1 MPSIFPST
9 KFLQKIHSEVGRYL
23 DWSLPGCRPRGQQR
37 STQYDVRA
45 AAGDTRTGVSIRPAA
60 RLPVPS
66 TRWALGAPSLLLL
79 LSDEKR
85 SNPTPTSRAV
95 RVREEH
101 AGLPC
106 FLFGESMGGGG
117 PRRSHMQYLRPDPL
131 RLGAARK
138 QRGF

>member
-9 KFLQKIHSEVGRYL
+9 KFLQKIHSEMVRYL
-23 DWSLPGCRPRGQQR
+23 DWSLSGCRPRGQQR
-37 STQYDVRA
+37 STQYDVHA
-45 AAGDTRTGVSIRPAA
+45 AAGETRTDVSIDPVA

-66 TRWALGAPSLLLL
+66 ARWALAAPSLLL

-117 PRRSHMQYLRPDPL
+117 PRSHTQYLRPDPL